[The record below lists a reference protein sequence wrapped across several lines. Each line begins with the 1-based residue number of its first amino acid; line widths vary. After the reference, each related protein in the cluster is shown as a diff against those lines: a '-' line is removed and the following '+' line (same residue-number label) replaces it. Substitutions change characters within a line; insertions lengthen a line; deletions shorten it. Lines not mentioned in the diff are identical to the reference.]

1 MSARILLVE
10 DEATIA
16 VGVRDNL
23 EMEGYR
29 VDLVDNGTSAESR
42 AVSGSYDLIL
52 LDVML
57 PGRSG
62 FEVCRALRAAGIRTP
77 VIMLTAKG
85 DAADRVLGLDLGA
98 DDYITKPFWP
108 QELLA
113 RVRAV
118 IRRANDSPLDVAVHE
133 IGDLTFDFQRFEAR
147 RGATVLPLTAM
158 ELKIVRALLRRRG
171 HVVPTEELL
180 AEVWGPDVH
189 LSERVIYTHINN
201 LRAKIEPDPA
211 NPSLVISVRGVGYR
225 FDG

>member
-1 MSARILLVE
+1 MSASILVVE
-10 DEATIA
+10 DEAIIA
-16 VGVRDNL
+16 AGLQDNL

-29 VDLVDNGTSAESR
+29 VDVVDNGTSAESR
-42 AVSGSYDLIL
+42 AASGGYDLIL

-57 PGRSG
+57 PGKSG
-62 FEVCRALRAAGIRTP
+62 FEVCRAVRAAGIRTP
-77 VIMLTAKG
+77 IIMLTAKG
-85 DAADRVLGLDLGA
+85 EAADRVLGLDLGA

-118 IRRANDSPLDVAVHE
+118 LRRTNDAPLDVPVHE

-158 ELKIVRALLRRRG
+158 ELKIVRALLGHRG
-171 HVVPTEELL
+171 HVVPTEDLL

-211 NPSLVISVRGVGYR
+211 KPSLIVSVRGVGYR

>member
-1 MSARILLVE
+1 MSARILVVE

-16 VGVRDNL
+16 AGLRDNL
-23 EMEGYR
+23 EMEGYC

-42 AVSGSYDLIL
+42 AVSGRYDLIL

-62 FEVCRALRAAGIRTP
+62 FGVCRAVRGAGIRTP
-77 VIMLTAKG
+77 IIMLTAKG

-118 IRRANDSPLDVAVHE
+118 IRRANDSPIDVAVHE

-171 HVVPTEELL
+171 QVVPTKDLL